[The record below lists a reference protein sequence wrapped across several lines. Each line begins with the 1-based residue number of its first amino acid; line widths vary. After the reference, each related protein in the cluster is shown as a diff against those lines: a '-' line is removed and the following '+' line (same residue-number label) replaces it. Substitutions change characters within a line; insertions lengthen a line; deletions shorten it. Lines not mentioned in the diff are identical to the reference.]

1 MDVVY
6 LVSSARVGGTEASV
20 VEMVGSLREAH
31 PDWSIHAVVPQEGPL
46 VGRLEHCG
54 ARVEVL
60 PFPPALAR
68 LGEAGRGRSVW
79 GRVRLAIDILGA
91 GPGALGYARRLA
103 RAIAG
108 PGEPVSVVHAH
119 GFKMIVLAARAAPR
133 RAVLVWH
140 LHDYLSPRPVSAW
153 LVRHFA
159 DRCDVAIANSESV
172 AADVRRVCG
181 PGLRVHTIHNAV
193 DLTRFSPEG
202 PRVDLDALAAAPP
215 APSRTIRVGLL
226 GTFGRWKGHRVFL
239 RALAMLPPELGV
251 RGYIIG
257 AAEYQ
262 TAGSQ
267 ESEAALR
274 RAVDDLGLSRSV
286 YFTGAIAEPATALRS
301 LDIVAHTSTEPEPFG
316 MVIAEAMACGRA
328 VVAGRAGGAAELFVD
343 GVDALGHA
351 PGDASDLASRLAL
364 LAGDPALRE
373 RLGRAARQTAER
385 RFDRA
390 RLAGQLAPL
399 YGIRPA

>member
-1 MDVVY
+1 
-6 LVSSARVGGTEASV
+6 
-20 VEMVGSLREAH
+20 
-31 PDWSIHAVVPQEGPL
+31 
-46 VGRLEHCG
+46 
-54 ARVEVL
+54 
-60 PFPPALAR
+60 
-68 LGEAGRGRSVW
+68 
-79 GRVRLAIDILGA
+79 
-91 GPGALGYARRLA
+91 
-103 RAIAG
+103 
-108 PGEPVSVVHAH
+108 
-119 GFKMIVLAARAAPR
+119 
-133 RAVLVWH
+133 
-140 LHDYLSPRPVSAW
+140 VSAW